1 MTGREVLKRKRH
13 CLEISKA
20 RWSIRS
26 KKDFACQV
34 EISFNQPA
42 HVQTIATQT
51 NPVLPAPSSEVS
63 GIKQDGELTLHA
75 DKLLDF
81 CVNFTTS
88 EVQEDTKCGS
98 IVEKVTENGTIHKVE
113 SVFARKS
120 HKLDELTSEN
130 LSINTSPCNAVHLLE
145 ILGNLE
151 GV

>member
-1 MTGREVLKRKRH
+1 MTGREVLKRKRY

-34 EISFNQPA
+34 GISFKQPA
-42 HVQTIATQT
+42 HAQTIATQT
-51 NPVLPAPSSEVS
+51 DFVLPAPSSEVS
-63 GIKQDGELTLHA
+63 GVKQDRQLTLHA

-81 CVNFTTS
+81 CVNFTSS

-98 IVEKVTENGTIHKVE
+98 LVEKVTENGTIHKVE
-113 SVFARKS
+113 SVFASKS
-120 HKLDELTSEN
+120 HKLDELTSKN
-130 LSINTSPCNAVHLLE
+130 LSTLRQAMQCIYWKSE
-145 ILGNLE
+145 GILE